1 MTSLNKE
8 AKQSIQSDFKIVLV
22 GAGNV
27 ATRIGLYLHG
37 KGKRI
42 EGVCSRSES
51 AGILAEKLG
60 CRHFTSVKDIPTD
73 VDMVLISTTDASVA
87 EVAKQLPLIKGFVA
101 HTSGSIPLEALT
113 AYHKHAAVL
122 YPLQTFS
129 KDVAVDISR
138 VPFFIE
144 ASDHETLEAVRKVA
158 LMLSQVVKEADSF
171 VRSRLHIAGV
181 LSSNFP
187 IYLLEMTKRVLQD
200 VDLPLDTV
208 APLVEAT
215 IAKAFAVGP
224 ESAMTG
230 PARRGD
236 IAVIKKQ
243 MSAIGNDNDREIYE
257 LISKAILKEFH
268 PETEL

>member
-1 MTSLNKE
+1 MPSSEKE
-8 AKQSIQSDFKIVLV
+8 IRKSIQSDFKIVLV

-27 ATRIGLYLHG
+27 ATRIGLYLHD
-37 KGKRI
+37 KGI
-42 EGVCSRSES
+42 NIDGVCSRGES
-51 AGILAEKLG
+51 ARILAEKLG
-60 CRHFTSVKDIPTD
+60 CKHFTSVQDIPTD
-73 VDMVLISTTDASVA
+73 ADMVLISTTDASVA
-87 EVAKQLPLIKGFVA
+87 EVSKQLPEIKGFVA

-113 AYHKHAAVL
+113 AYHKRAAVL

-129 KDVAVDISR
+129 KDVDVDISR

-144 ASDHETLEAVRKVA
+144 ASDGETLEAVRNVA
-158 LMLSQVVKEADSF
+158 EILSNSVREADSF

-187 IYLLEMTKRVLQD
+187 IYLLEMTKRVLEE
-200 VDLPLDTV
+200 VNLPLDTV

-224 ESAMTG
+224 EKAMTG

-236 IAVIKKQ
+236 VAVIKKQ
-243 MSAIGNDNDREIYE
+243 MASIKSDDDREIYE

-268 PETEL
+268 PETKL